1 MKNKYLTSYFPL
13 MAILLFSLSFS
24 IIAEK
29 KLQGWLLGMGVY
41 EGMKEFFPEAG
52 IKLAMIIV
60 CMACC
65 FMIFAAL
72 KLIADTI
79 NGLSLLFFSK
89 DESGEAIAKS
99 RSGSVIFLAGGALS
113 LFSFFSFYT
122 MLGIFLAASVIY
134 FIYFVYISGSSFSP
148 AGLIGI
154 IFFQVISW
162 ASLLS
167 ILLFLTLKL
176 YNSVMA
182 SLPV

>member
-24 IIAEK
+24 IKAGQE
-29 KLQGWLLGMGVY
+29 LLGWLKGIGVY
-41 EGMKEFFPEAG
+41 EGMKEFFPDAG
-52 IKLAMIIV
+52 IKLALIIV
-60 CMACC
+60 CMTCC
-65 FMIFAAL
+65 FMVFAAL

-89 DESGEAIAKS
+89 DESGEAIARS
-99 RSGSVIFLAGGALS
+99 RSGSVIYLAGGALS
-113 LFSFFSFYT
+113 LLSFYSFYG
-122 MLGIFLAASVIY
+122 MLGIFLAATVIY

-154 IFFQVISW
+154 TFFQVISW